1 MTTPKN
7 PAAVAV
13 GEQWRYR
20 DGSISTVVAVENGI
34 VRDTLTWGD
43 GSTGGPFENT
53 IETWLFHLSGATRL
67 NRSERRDA

>member
-1 MTTPKN
+1 MTTTKN

-20 DGSISTVVAVENGI
+20 DGSISTVVAIHNGM
-34 VRDTLTWGD
+34 VRYTITWGD

-53 IETWLFHLSGATRL
+53 IKDYVFHLSTAVRIKE
-67 NRSERRDA
+67 SA